1 MFKDLK
7 NIIYDKKFKVTILKN
22 QVNINNYKEILIFEE
37 SQILVSTEEYSVRV
51 KGENLTINRLLENE
65 LLIEG
70 KIKTVEFGW

>member
-22 QVNINNYKEILIFEE
+22 QININSYKEIMIFEE
-37 SQILVSTEEYSVRV
+37 NQILVSTEEYLVKV
-51 KGENLTINRLLENE
+51 KGENLTIIRLLENE

-70 KIKTVEFGW
+70 KIKSVEFG

>member
-22 QVNINNYKEILIFEE
+22 QININNYKEILIFEE
-37 SQILVSTEEYSVRV
+37 SQILVSTEEYSIKV

-70 KIKTVEFGW
+70 KIKTVEFG

>member
-22 QVNINNYKEILIFEE
+22 QININNYKEILIFEE

-51 KGENLTINRLLENE
+51 KVENLAINRLLENE

-70 KIKTVEFGW
+70 KIKTVEFG

>member
-22 QVNINNYKEILIFEE
+22 QININNYKEILIFEE
-37 SQILVSTEEYSVRV
+37 SQILVNTEEYLVKV
-51 KGENLTINRLLENE
+51 KGENLTIICLLENE

-70 KIKTVEFGW
+70 KIKTVEFG

>member
-22 QVNINNYKEILIFEE
+22 QININNYKEILIFEE

-51 KGENLTINRLLENE
+51 IGEHLAINRLLENE

-70 KIKTVEFGW
+70 KIKTVEFG

>member
-22 QVNINNYKEILIFEE
+22 QININNYKEILIFEE

-70 KIKTVEFGW
+70 KIKTVEFG

>member
-22 QVNINNYKEILIFEE
+22 QININNYKEILIFEE
-37 SQILVSTEEYSVRV
+37 SQILVSTEEYLVKV

-70 KIKTVEFGW
+70 KIKTVEFG

>member
-22 QVNINNYKEILIFEE
+22 QININNYKEILIFEE
-37 SQILVSTEEYSVRV
+37 SQIVVSTEEYLVKV

-70 KIKTVEFGW
+70 KIKTVEFG

>member
-22 QVNINNYKEILIFEE
+22 QININNYKEILIFEE

-51 KGENLTINRLLENE
+51 KGEHLAINRLLENE

-70 KIKTVEFGW
+70 KIKTVEFG

>member
-7 NIIYDKKFKVTILKN
+7 NIIYDKKFKVTIFKN
-22 QVNINNYKEILIFEE
+22 KININNYKEILIFEE
-37 SQILVSTEEYSVRV
+37 SQILVNTEEYLVKV
-51 KGENLTINRLLENE
+51 KGENLTIICLLENE

>member
-22 QVNINNYKEILIFEE
+22 QININNYKEILIFEE

-51 KGENLTINRLLENE
+51 KGENLAINRLLENE